1 MFEVGFSELVLI
13 MVIALLVLGP
23 ERLPKVARNIGLWV
37 GKARSMARSVKTE
50 IKREMAAD
58 ELKRVLDKQA
68 GSADPFEMI
77 EKATMPAAAPTTS
90 HDQAVPAPAKPDDST
105 AHDRQS

>member
-23 ERLPKVARNIGLWV
+23 ERLPKVARSIGLWV
-37 GKARSMARSVKTE
+37 GKARSMARTVKAE
-50 IKREMAAD
+50 ISREIAAD

-68 GSADPFEMI
+68 GSADPFEII
-77 EKATMPAAAPTTS
+77 EKITTPAVAPTNP
-90 HDQAVPAPAKPDDST
+90 DQSAPAQANPSDST
-105 AHDRQS
+105 THDRPS

>member
-23 ERLPKVARNIGLWV
+23 ERLPKVARNIGMWV
-37 GKARSMARSVKTE
+37 GKARSMARNVKVE

-58 ELKRVLDKQA
+58 ELKRVLDKHA
-68 GSADPFEMI
+68 ASTDPFEII
-77 EKATMPAAAPTTS
+77 EKVIAPTDT
-90 HDQAVPAPAKPDDST
+90 PAKPDQSASQPEKTSDNTS
-105 AHDRQS
+105 HDRQS